1 MTCET
6 ELELTLRDLQDAQ
19 DELAALES
27 RVFGLECQVDL
38 LVEKLDFTICERDN
52 YRDAAQ
58 HFEAGVGY
66 LRRQLED
73 LGHGYGSSDTDSV

>member
-6 ELELTLRDLQDAQ
+6 ELELTLRDLVDTQ

-27 RVFGLECQVDL
+27 RVLSLECERDL
-38 LVEKLDFTICERDN
+38 LVEKLDSTICERDN
-52 YRDAAQ
+52 FRDAAQ

-73 LGHGYGSSDTDSV
+73 LGHGYDSSGTDSV